1 MSMKAFKRQLQ
12 RGFTLV
18 ELAIVMVIAGLIL
31 TAVLKG
37 TDAVN
42 KAKVERM
49 VSDLRGLQGTLLEF
63 QKRNGR
69 LAGDCDNNGI
79 LHMAAAGNI
88 PLTATALPA
97 YAANTGTAAILDYTQ
112 ANRTMPATP
121 VGTSGTANVTCTD
134 NASAREAD
142 INLVWNEL
150 RRAGVVDANRLPR
163 ELARH
168 SFNDI
173 FLVTTMRDTAALG
186 SQPAGAIVVYGI
198 PVWMAEAVDAAIDGA
213 ATTYDGTADSLGMA
227 NTGRVRLW
235 AGSGGT
241 ASPMTAA
248 APFPYLFTAANGTN
262 SYDQGNSDRDRLIAI
277 SFQYT
282 ENKLIR

>member
-1 MSMKAFKRQLQ
+1 MKLQSIKRGLQ

-18 ELAIVMVIAGLIL
+18 ELAIVLVIAGIIL
-31 TAVLKG
+31 VAVLKG
-37 TDAVN
+37 TDAIN

-69 LAGDCDNNGI
+69 LPGDCDNNGI
-79 LHMAAAGNI
+79 LHMATGGNI
-88 PLTATALPA
+88 PIAPIALPA
-97 YAANTGTAAILDYTQ
+97 YATNTGTAAILDFTQ

-121 VGTSGTANVTCTD
+121 VGTSGDANVTCAD
-134 NASAREAD
+134 NVPAREVD

-168 SFNDI
+168 GFNDL
-173 FLVTTMRDTAALG
+173 FMVTTMRDTTTLG
-186 SQPAGAIVVYGI
+186 SQPAGTIVVYGI
-198 PVWMAEAVDAAIDGA
+198 PVWMAEAVDASIDGA
-213 ATTYDGTADSLGMA
+213 ATTYDGVADQLGMA

-235 AGSGGT
+235 SGT
-241 ASPMTAA
+241 SSPMTAA
-248 APFPYLFTAANGTN
+248 APFPYLFTVANGTN
-262 SYDQGNSDRDRLIAI
+262 SYDQGNNDRDRLIAI